1 MQEPEKF
8 RILGYQPPRSTSL
21 IIEKLLVG
29 AAIALAATFATA
41 TPADAEPSQFG
52 TLSCSCNPA
61 TGTPD
66 SAADLQ
72 SQVDAGIQHGLGSL
86 HISPPRTG
94 D

>member
-1 MQEPEKF
+1 M
-8 RILGYQPPRSTSL
+8 
-21 IIEKLLVG
+21 IIEKLLFG
-29 AAIALAATFATA
+29 AAVALAATVVTA
-41 TPADAEPSQFG
+41 TPAGAEPSQFG

>member
-1 MQEPEKF
+1 
-8 RILGYQPPRSTSL
+8 L

-29 AAIALAATFATA
+29 AAIALAATVVTA

-61 TGTPD
+61 AGMPD
-66 SAADLQ
+66 SASDLK
-72 SQVDAGIQHGLGSL
+72 SQVDEGIQHGLGSL
-86 HISPPRTG
+86 HTSPPHPG